1 MTFIV
6 ATGNAHKLQEIK
18 RILQPLGVD
27 AVSMTEAG
35 VMSEAEETGSTFEQN
50 AILKALAVSRAADMP
65 CIADDSGLMVDAL
78 NGAPGVFS
86 ARYAGE
92 GASDCDRIKKL
103 LNALSCIGPWERTA
117 RFVCAVCCIFP
128 DGRSFTVR
136 GECEGMIA
144 EECCGEGGF
153 GYDPVFIEKTTGKT
167 FAQLSDAEKDK
178 LSHRGKA
185 LRLFAEKLKK
195 YI

>member
-6 ATGNAHKLQEIK
+6 ATGNAHKLLEIK

-27 AVSMTEAG
+27 AVSMAEAG
-35 VMSEAEETGSTFEQN
+35 VTSEAEETGSTFEQN
-50 AILKALAVSRAADMP
+50 AIIKALAVSRAADMP

-92 GASDCDRIKKL
+92 SATDYDRIKKL
-103 LNALSCIGPWERTA
+103 LNALSDIRSQARTA

-136 GECEGMIA
+136 GECEGLIA
-144 EECCGEGGF
+144 EECSGEGGF
-153 GYDPVFIEKTTGKT
+153 GYDPIFVEKTTGKT
-167 FAQLSDAEKDK
+167 FAQLSDAEKDR

-185 LRLFAEKLKK
+185 LRIFTEKLKE